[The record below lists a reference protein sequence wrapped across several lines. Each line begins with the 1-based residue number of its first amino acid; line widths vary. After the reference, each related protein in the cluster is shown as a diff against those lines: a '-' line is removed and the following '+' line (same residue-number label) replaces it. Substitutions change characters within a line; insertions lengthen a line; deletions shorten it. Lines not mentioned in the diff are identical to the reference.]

1 MDSQSKFFFSAYT
14 LRIKLK
20 VLFLFFITIW
30 CLQPSLK
37 ACWVWIKHY
46 IALTTCFIVLF
57 ISFLFLV
64 FFLFLSQKYVLSTT
78 KNKIEEFLYILYIQ
92 TSELIHVFVIF
103 IILANITIN
112 RWNSCM
118 LKEHFRSYL
127 KNLSIQLRTG
137 AE

>member
-14 LRIKLK
+14 LRIK
-20 VLFLFFITIW
+20 FSFFFQHD
-30 CLQPSLK
+30 LMFANSLK